1 LLFIAGTL
9 TPLAFAQDDNEH
21 VQVGV
26 FADYLRLSQGRK
38 QFWRSRCPGQLQA
51 L

>member
-1 LLFIAGTL
+1 MDKENHGPSRLTLLLFIAGTL

-26 FADYLRLSQGRK
+26 FADYLRLSQG
-38 QFWRSRCPGQLQA
+38 
-51 L
+51 